1 LRIALIQVPY
11 HLGHEGVGMGAGPER
26 LAETGAV
33 EALTSAGHE
42 VEIVRV
48 RRRNDETNE
57 IGASFEVV
65 RCVADAVTKAIA
77 QGAFPLALAGNC
89 LTSIGVVAGLG
100 HEVGVVWLD
109 AHADFNTPETSLNG
123 FADGMGLSILT
134 GTGWQALR
142 ETVPGYRAVP
152 EASVVLLGVRD
163 VDPAEHERLDGSQ
176 LDVIAP
182 AEIAERI
189 ESALDRL
196 REHARGV
203 YLHLDLDVLDPS
215 EGRANEYAGEGGL
228 AAGEV
233 ERIIKAVGARL
244 TIRGAAVTA
253 YDPAADSERR
263 IPGTAAE
270 LIGRI
275 AAAAEAAVGVSP
287 R

>member
-1 LRIALIQVPY
+1 MRIALIQVPY

-26 LAETGAV
+26 LAEAGAV

-48 RRRNDETNE
+48 RRRNKETNE

-65 RCVADAVTKAIA
+65 RGVADAVAKAVG
-77 QGAFPLALAGNC
+77 QGAFPVALAGNC

-100 HEVGVVWLD
+100 REVGVVWLD
-109 AHADFNTPETSLNG
+109 AHADFNTPETSLSG

-152 EASVVLLGVRD
+152 EASVVLVGVRD
-163 VDPAEHERLDGSQ
+163 VESAEHERLDGSQ
-176 LDVIAP
+176 LEVVAP
-182 AEIAERI
+182 AETAERI
-189 ESALDRL
+189 EGALDRL
-196 REHARGV
+196 REHVADV

-215 EGRANEYAGEGGL
+215 EGRANEYARAGGL
-228 AAGEV
+228 AAAEV
-233 ERIIKAVGARL
+233 ERVVEAVGARL

-253 YDPAADSERR
+253 YDPAADSEGR

-275 AAAAEAAVGVSP
+275 AAAAEASVGVSP